1 MAMKGGLPMVI
12 EEDARVANWL
22 IAVYGSVVEDS
33 LMFSLVIRVRF
44 VYGFCSI
51 WNLSPSR
58 VWL

>member
-1 MAMKGGLPMVI
+1 MKGVLPMVI
-12 EEDARVANWL
+12 EEDAGVADCL
-22 IAVYGSVVEDS
+22 IAMYRSVVEDS

-58 VWL
+58 V